1 MTHDQLVVGCGLP
14 RHEARALL
22 ELVTG
27 RPRTWLIAHGDEVV
41 ADPDRARFEDLAHQ
55 RRAGWPL
62 AYLLGWREFH
72 GRRFAVSPDV
82 LIPRDDTDVLV
93 GQALALAPAHA
104 RVLDLGTGSGIIAIT
119 LACERP
125 DLSVVATDQSA
136 AALAMAAR
144 NAHDAGVQARIEWRA
159 ASQGPTDECAT
170 MSWWTPLDAGERFD
184 LIVSNPPY
192 IAAADVHLDQGDLR
206 HEPRAALTDGSSDGL
221 RSLAAIV
228 VGAAKHLRED
238 GWLLLE
244 HGHDQ
249 GPAVRGLLAGEGF
262 RRIATHADL
271 AGHPR
276 VTLGRRPTPF
286 AATPTGH

>member
-1 MTHDQLVVGCGLP
+1 MTHDQLVAGCGLP

-27 RPRTWLIAHGDEVV
+27 RPRTWLIAHGDDVV
-41 ADPDRARFEDLAHQ
+41 AAPDRTRFDDLAHR

-93 GQALALAPAHA
+93 EQALALAPAHA

-119 LACERP
+119 LVCERP
-125 DLSVVATDQSA
+125 GLSVVATDQSA

-159 ASQGPTDECAT
+159 A
-170 MSWWTPLDAGERFD
+170 MSWWAPLAAGERFD

-228 VGAAKHLRED
+228 GGAARHLRDD

-249 GPAVRGLLAGEGF
+249 GPAVRGLLACEGF
-262 RRIATHADL
+262 RHIATHADL

-276 VTLGRRPTPF
+276 VTLGRRPTTF
-286 AATPTGH
+286 AATPTDR